1 MKEIKP
7 ALTAL
12 EQAILKLESAV
23 YESKKSHTVLT
34 EQVQNLKQAVR
45 TTYERLDQAIETYR
59 KETE

>member
-1 MKEIKP
+1 MKDIKP

-23 YESKKSHTVLT
+23 YTSKKSQTVLT
-34 EQVQNLKQAVR
+34 EQVDTLKQAVR
-45 TTYERLDQAIETYR
+45 TTYDRLDKAIETYR

>member
-12 EQAILKLESAV
+12 EQAILKLESAI
-23 YESKKSHTVLT
+23 YASKKSQTVLT
-34 EQVQNLKQAVR
+34 EQVDTLKQAVR
-45 TTYERLDQAIETYR
+45 TTYDRLDKAIETYR